1 MIANSQRSR
10 KAGNGVG
17 DVWAPIPRRGHRGRW
32 LASSAPHRRRLP
44 QTRAVLDQKHLG
56 ERRAR
61 PGLSRGAPLR
71 PGGGLPR
78 GLGRPPPPPDF
89 PASEASTASCLT
101 EAFAARL
108 PRVRDPAEDQGP
120 RSPPGPSGL
129 PASGKIP
136 QPLSLMTLTFV
147 EEHSPFFFF
156 PFK

>member
-1 MIANSQRSR
+1 MTANSQRSR

-17 DVWAPIPRRGHRGRW
+17 TSGRPSPDAGTADAGS
-32 LASSAPHRRRLP
+32 LRPLR
-44 QTRAVLDQKHLG
+44 TG
-56 ERRAR
+56 EGSRRRAR
-61 PGLSRGAPLR
+61 FLIRSSWESVVRVLASPGAHLCDW
-71 PGGGLPR
+71 GGLPR

-120 RSPPGPSGL
+120 CSPPGPSGL
-129 PASGKIP
+129 RASGKIP

-147 EEHSPFFFF
+147 EEHSPFFFS